1 MAQVVQT
8 LKSLSSVAL
17 LACPSSANSIMVAS
31 EASSWQSATALRT
44 ACPGIDR
51 RRSNLMVSAFVSTTT
66 RALAFV
72 DKDCGQLFLS
82 HPSCRHP
89 LADPV
94 TEALKLVWVDR
105 T

>member
-1 MAQVVQT
+1 
-8 LKSLSSVAL
+8 
-17 LACPSSANSIMVAS
+17 
-31 EASSWQSATALRT
+31 
-44 ACPGIDR
+44 
-51 RRSNLMVSAFVSTTT
+51 MVSAFVSTTT